1 MTDSDKPHL
10 VERAAELLMRSGGG
24 GEGLAELAAPS
35 AAVPA
40 AASEERAPT
49 PSWDRA
55 ATLIAPPL
63 LAPAPVPAAEQ
74 LPEPARKIDMP
85 RLIAAGLA
93 EGGAGRTRIAE
104 EFRLVQNQL
113 LRSAFGADAEP
124 GLSNLLMVT
133 SARPNE
139 GKTFSAFNLA
149 ASIARRG
156 DHRVLLIDADAK
168 HGSLSDLLGINESP
182 GLLELAARSDIGLGD
197 CMFATAIPALSFLP
211 VGHQRG
217 HRGDIFAS
225 NGMMRVIQGLG
236 RRFPDLL
243 IVLDVAPCLSTS
255 DPAALAPMVGQVVF
269 VVEAERTQR
278 DEVEASLDLIQTCP
292 TITLLLNKVQMS
304 TSHSFGAYSYSYA
317 S

>member
-1 MTDSDKPHL
+1 MSGSEKPHL
-10 VERAAELLMRSGGG
+10 AERAAERLIRDGSAPI
-24 GEGLAELAAPS
+24 GLAERPSPASPPPAPMAAMPMPVT
-35 AAVPA
+35 AAV
-40 AASEERAPT
+40 SM
-49 PSWDRA
+49 
-55 ATLIAPPL
+55 
-63 LAPAPVPAAEQ
+63 
-74 LPEPARKIDMP
+74 EPADPTHRIDMP
-85 RLIAAGLA
+85 RLIAAGVA

-113 LRSAFGADAEP
+113 LRAAFGTESDP

-139 GKTFSAFNLA
+139 GKTFSALNLA
-149 ASIARRG
+149 TSIARRG
-156 DHRVLLIDADAK
+156 DHQVLLIDADAK
-168 HGSLSDLLGINESP
+168 HGSLTDQLGLGDFP
-182 GLLELAARSDIGLGD
+182 GLLELAAKPDFDLSD
-197 CMFATAIPALSFLP
+197 CVFSTAIPALSFLP

-217 HRGDIFAS
+217 HRGDVFAS

-236 RRFPDLL
+236 RRFPDIF

-255 DPAALAPMVGQVVF
+255 DPAALAPMVGQIIF

>member
-1 MTDSDKPHL
+1 MSGSDKPHL
-10 VERAAELLMRSGGG
+10 AERAAERLTRDGSAPI
-24 GEGLAELAAPS
+24 GLAERPVPPAAPPMTMAAAPMPV
-35 AAVPA
+35 AAVT
-40 AASEERAPT
+40 SMEPT
-49 PSWDRA
+49 DPTHR
-55 ATLIAPPL
+55 
-63 LAPAPVPAAEQ
+63 
-74 LPEPARKIDMP
+74 IDMP
-85 RLIAAGLA
+85 RLISAGVA

-113 LRSAFGADAEP
+113 LRAAFGTESDP

-139 GKTFSAFNLA
+139 GKTFSALNLA
-149 ASIARRG
+149 TSIARRG
-156 DHRVLLIDADAK
+156 DHQVLLIDADAK
-168 HGSLSDLLGINESP
+168 HGSLTDQLGLGDFP
-182 GLLELAARSDIGLGD
+182 GLLELAAKTDFDLPD
-197 CMFATAIPALSFLP
+197 CVFSTAIPALSFLP

-217 HRGDIFAS
+217 HRGDVFAS

-236 RRFPDLL
+236 RRFPDIF

-255 DPAALAPMVGQVVF
+255 DPAALAPMVGQIIF